1 MKLGKLFN
9 VLALPIAV
17 GSLGILYFL
26 EKRRPLR
33 PESKENEA
41 VHLSRNLA
49 ISALTV
55 PALLLVEKPVTD
67 YLTKRVETDKFGLL
81 KLFKLPK
88 SLEITAGVLL
98 LDYTLYLW
106 HVLTHRIPFLWRFHI
121 VHHADLDMDSSTA
134 ARFHF
139 GEIFISVIW
148 RAMQISIIGVSPQT
162 LKIWQSLLL
171 PSVFF
176 HHSNL
181 KLNENFENI
190 LSKVITT
197 PRLHSIHH
205 SVKPAETN
213 SNWSSGLTI
222 WDRLHKTLKT
232 DVTQAEIIIGIE
244 GLQDEND
251 VTLRKMLK
259 HPFEISLTAGSNKE
273 LV

>member
-1 MKLGKLFN
+1 MKVGKLFN
-9 VLALPIAV
+9 VLALPLAV
-17 GSLGILYFL
+17 GTLGVLYFL

-33 PESKENEA
+33 PVSKENE
-41 VHLSRNLA
+41 VFHLSRNLA

-81 KLFKLPK
+81 KLVKLPK
-88 SLEITAGVLL
+88 FLEITAGVLL

-106 HVLTHRIPFLWRFHI
+106 HVLTHRIPFLWQFHI

-148 RAMQISIIGVSPQT
+148 RAMQISTIGVSPLT

-205 SVKPAETN
+205 SVKQAETD

-244 GLQDEND
+244 DLQDETD

-259 HPFEISLTAGSNKE
+259 YPFEISSTANSNKE
-273 LV
+273 LL

>member
-17 GSLGILYFL
+17 GSLGVLYFL

-33 PESKENEA
+33 PVSKENEA